1 MRPTFRYAAI
11 LAVIIASLAPGLAQ
25 ARPLSVTPRA
35 LSVEVGRNGGFFGA
49 VWSLLTDVLTGR
61 VPGTGLAASMAK
73 DIVVPGEN
81 GGRMDP
87 NGATTMTT
95 PAPPDGGG
103 DNGGHLDPNG

>member
-11 LAVIIASLAPGLAQ
+11 LAVVVASLAPGLAQ
-25 ARPLSVTPRA
+25 ARPLSVAPRA

-61 VPGTGLAASMAK
+61 VPGTGLAGSMAK
-73 DIVVPGEN
+73 DVVEPVEN

-87 NGATTMTT
+87 NGARTMTT
-95 PAPPDGGG
+95 PAPPDGG